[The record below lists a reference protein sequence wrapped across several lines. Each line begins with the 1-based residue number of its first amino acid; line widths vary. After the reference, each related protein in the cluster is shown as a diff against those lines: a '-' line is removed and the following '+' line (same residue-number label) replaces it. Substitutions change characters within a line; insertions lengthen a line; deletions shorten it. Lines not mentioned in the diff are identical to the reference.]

1 MYKIF
6 VSEAAKTDLS
16 EIFDYIASD
25 NVEQAEKFIDKMEAE
40 INGLSIFPYKCREYD
55 GSNKS
60 FANCRVLIFYP
71 YKVFYKIINDD
82 IYIVQIKHGARKD

>member
-6 VSEAAKTDLS
+6 VSDAAKTDLS

-40 INGLSIFPYKCREYD
+40 IN
-55 GSNKS
+55 
-60 FANCRVLIFYP
+60 
-71 YKVFYKIINDD
+71 
-82 IYIVQIKHGARKD
+82 